1 MVSVILFLIFLLTNA
16 TAHLSMC
23 LLIIFRSSLREMP
36 TQILGLFLDCFFILE
51 YGVALFW

>member
-36 TQILGLFLDCFFILE
+36 TQILGLLDCFFILE